1 MTRLHFIKQGHGPVV
16 VLSHALGCSLN
27 MWDDVAA
34 MLQDHF
40 TVLRYDHRGHGLSK
54 VRSSPFDIHDLSDDA
69 LKLIQ
74 DVFGESVHFVGLS
87 MGGMV
92 AQDMAAR
99 HPKWVK
105 SIVIAN
111 SASHY
116 DDMAKSMWDARIKNV
131 LASGVSSIAEGAM
144 QRWFTPEFRADILN
158 GGADRVRGLR
168 EELESCDAQYYAASC
183 AAVAAIDFRESNSQ
197 ITCPTLIIAGERDE
211 ATPPRMSE
219 IIFQTIAGAQ
229 LHSIPAAHLSAVEQP
244 AQFVKLLTS
253 FLKSMPS

>member
-1 MTRLHFIKQGHGPVV
+1 MSKLHFIKQGSGPAVV
-16 VLSHALGCSLN
+16 FSHALGCSLH
-27 MWDDVAA
+27 MWNEVAA
-34 MLQDHF
+34 ILQDHF
-40 TVLRYDHRGHGLSK
+40 TILRYDHRGHGLSE
-54 VRSSPFDIHDLSDDA
+54 VISSPFDMHDMTDDA
-69 LKLIQ
+69 LALIQ

-99 HPKWVK
+99 HPQWIK

-111 SASHY
+111 SASFY
-116 DDMAKSMWDARIKNV
+116 DDMAKSMWNARIQNV
-131 LASGVSSIAEGAM
+131 LTGGVSSIAEGAM
-144 QRWFTPEFRADILN
+144 QRWFTPEFRVDIQN

-168 EELESCDAQYYAASC
+168 AELENCNAQSYAASC
-183 AAVAAIDFRESNSQ
+183 AAVAAIDFRESNAQ

-211 ATPPRMSE
+211 ATPPHMSE
-219 IIFQTIAGAQ
+219 SIFQTIAGAQ

-244 AQFVKLLTS
+244 AQFAKLVTS